1 MKELKFELSDFY
13 DNAHVVETLTK
24 TFTFEK
30 IDSFIKKVTTL
41 FHEEF
46 EVSIEELIKAVPP
59 EKDASQKG
67 GAELQTGGLH
77 VRQLFDFMYSV
88 FKRFCLFIQK
98 VYQYFTQQPTRDL
111 RTIEERRTPA
121 HQAVDISAVFN
132 LLFNIL
138 GLIYAFGT
146 AFFIILFSRIL
157 RYFGMEYDFA
167 GKKRPNKSNPK
178 RSDPKLQRYK
188 TDQNSK

>member
-1 MKELKFELSDFY
+1 MKELKFELTDFY
-13 DNAHVVETLTK
+13 TDAHVVETLTK

-30 IDSFIKKVTTL
+30 IDNFVNKVTTL

-46 EVSIEELIKAVPP
+46 EVSIEELIQAVPP
-59 EKDASQKG
+59 EKHTLQKG
-67 GAELQTGGLH
+67 GAELQTGGLNI
-77 VRQLFDFMYSV
+77 RQLFDFMYSV

-111 RTIEERRTPA
+111 RTIEERRAPV
-121 HQAVDISAVFN
+121 HRSVDISAMFN

-157 RYFGMEYDFA
+157 GYFGMEYDFA
-167 GKKRPNKSNPK
+167 GKKKTKQIKPK
-178 RSDPKLQRYK
+178 KRRSK
-188 TDQNSK
+188 TAKV